1 MHIVNKN
8 KILDAYYN
16 EVSLKEKKIIRDHIS
31 ECNLCAEY
39 SEALHSI
46 ENKLDYLPENN
57 PSEIVLTNIMESIEI
72 VPTKAVKLKTTISA
86 APFFQIAF
94 GLTFILALIYIIE
107 IKLTE
112 MPMWS
117 SFENTWF
124 VQIFGS
130 VSVPILIVMI
140 IGIFI
145 TLASAPI
152 LIFESRNDN
161 NFI

>member
-8 KILDAYYN
+8 KILDAHYN
-16 EVSLKEKKIIRDHIS
+16 EASLKEKKNIRNHIH

-39 SEALHSI
+39 SESLQAI
-46 ENKLDYLPENN
+46 EKKLDYLPENK
-57 PSEIVLTNIMESIEI
+57 PSEIVLANILENIEI
-72 VPTKAVKLKTTISA
+72 VETKVAKPKTIISP

-94 GLTFILALIYIIE
+94 GLLFILAIVYIIE
-107 IKLTE
+107 MKLTE
-112 MPMWS
+112 MYVWS
-117 SFENTWF
+117 MFENLWV

-130 VSVPILIVMI
+130 FSVPIIIIMI

-152 LIFESRNDN
+152 LIFESRNEN
-161 NFI
+161 NFN